1 VNTCPGREWLRDCV
15 LGSGCES
22 RLAKQKGNVSRSCPS
37 SFQGQH
43 KVWRLAGRLAAWLI
57 RGRAPLGAHSSD
69 QRAVASGQSPGH
81 DLMARGA
88 SGTSACCSGCCSA
101 SLLPTVICSRYL
113 DFFRFLDISS
123 PPPLLSLLS
132 LLISP
137 SPSPYHFNLRLRR
150 DETSGD
156 SVRDHT
162 VSSRLVSPSLMSRS
176 CSCS

>member
-1 VNTCPGREWLRDCV
+1 LVNTCPGREWLRDCV

-101 SLLPTVICSRYL
+101 SWLPTVICSRYL
-113 DFFRFLDISS
+113 DFFDSS
-123 PPPLLSLLS
+123 TSLLRLLSFHYS
-132 LLISP
+132 HS
-137 SPSPYHFNLRLRR
+137 
-150 DETSGD
+150 
-156 SVRDHT
+156 
-162 VSSRLVSPSLMSRS
+162 SSRHRHLHIISISVCGETRR
-176 CSCS
+176 